1 MRKIITLALLAA
13 TAFPAAAMAQSAGE
27 LRRDNRDV
35 RQEQR
40 ELRDAKRYG
49 DRRDVREERRDVRDA
64 KQERREDWRDYRQG
78 HRTVY
83 ARGNW
88 RAPFRYQAWN
98 AGARLRPA
106 YYGSRY
112 YITDY
117 PRYRLPAPGNNLRYI
132 RHYDDVL
139 LVNVRSGVVVRVYR
153 SFFW

>member
-27 LRRDNRDV
+27 LRRDTRDV

-40 ELRDAKRYG
+40 ELRDARRYG
-49 DRRDVREERRDVRDA
+49 DRHDVREERRDLRDA
-64 KQERREDWRDYRQG
+64 RQEYREDWRDYRKS

-83 ARGNW
+83 SRGNW

-98 AGARLRPA
+98 SGARLRPT
-106 YYGSRY
+106 YYGPRY
-112 YITDY
+112 YIIDY
-117 PRYRLPAPGNNLRYI
+117 PRYRLPAPGRNLRYI

-139 LVNVRSGVVVRVYR
+139 LVNVRSGMVIRVYR
-153 SFFW
+153 GFFW